1 MYAQSSDVQAIWQ
14 NTNVEAGKM
23 YQVEADGSLS
33 EIHGVDAL
41 VQAGNE
47 GKTIVSTWQNEDGT
61 LGRSVITP
69 SEFGQSME
77 NVEESAKTR

>member
-1 MYAQSSDVQAIWQ
+1 
-14 NTNVEAGKM
+14 M
-23 YQVEADGSLS
+23 YQVEANGTLT
-33 EIHGVDAL
+33 ELNGVDAL

-77 NVEESAKTR
+77 NAEESAKTR